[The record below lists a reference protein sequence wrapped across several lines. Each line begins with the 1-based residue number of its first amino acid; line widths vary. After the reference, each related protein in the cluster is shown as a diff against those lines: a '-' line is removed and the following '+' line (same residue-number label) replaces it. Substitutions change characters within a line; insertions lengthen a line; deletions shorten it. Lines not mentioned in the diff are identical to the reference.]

1 MKPNPFQ
8 ALPQAVDI
16 GGVLYPIDSDF
27 RVGITI
33 ETELLEE
40 KQDLEGLLTLFFKG
54 NIPPDLMAAAD
65 KMLWFYMCKGQE
77 QDQEDKEGESK
88 KGNRCYDFTQDADA
102 LLASFMDAYNIDLST
117 ASLHWWTFRRLM
129 VNLPADTPF
138 VQRIRYRTADI
149 SKMGKQEKKHYKKMR
164 KLYALK
170 QPGRGPSM
178 TVEERDQAM
187 KDKVRRRFEEA
198 QKKTIINRKD

>member
-8 ALPQAVDI
+8 PLPHAVDI
-16 GGVLYPIDSDF
+16 EGVLYPIDSDF

-40 KQDLEGLLTLFFKG
+40 KPDIEGLLTVFYKG
-54 NIPPDLMAAAD
+54 VIPPDLRAAAD
-65 KMLWFYMCKGQE
+65 KMLWFYMCMGDE
-77 QDQEDKEGESK
+77 QKKEDKEGDGKTSK
-88 KGNRCYDFTQDADA
+88 RCYDFTQDSDA
-102 LLASFMDAYNIDLST
+102 LLASFMGAYNVDLST
-117 ASLHWWTFRRLM
+117 ATLHWWTFRRLM
-129 VNLPADTPF
+129 VNLPPDTPF

-149 SKMGKQEKKHYKKMR
+149 SKMGKEEKKHYKKMR

-170 QPGRGPSM
+170 QADKGQAM
-178 TVEERDQAM
+178 TIEQRDQAM

-198 QKKTIINRKD
+198 QKQAERM